1 MTASVGGN
9 SGNGGSGG
17 GGGDSVRRRE
27 FVGGDGWYQVQSCVA
42 SGSIGSMMS
51 LQIRASLV

>member
-1 MTASVGGN
+1 MTVSVGG
-9 SGNGGSGG
+9 SGSGDGGGGG
-17 GGGDSVRRRE
+17 GGGDSARRRE
-27 FVGGDGWYQVQSCVA
+27 FVQVQSCVA

>member
-1 MTASVGGN
+1 MTVSVGG
-9 SGNGGSGG
+9 SGSGDGGGG
-17 GGGDSVRRRE
+17 GGGDRARRRE
-27 FVGGDGWYQVQSCVA
+27 FVGGSGWYQVQSCVA

>member
-9 SGNGGSGG
+9 GGSGGG
-17 GGGDSVRRRE
+17 GGGDSVRRRK

>member
-1 MTASVGGN
+1 MTVSVGG
-9 SGNGGSGG
+9 SGSGDGGG
-17 GGGDSVRRRE
+17 GGGDRARRRE
-27 FVGGDGWYQVQSCVA
+27 FVQVQSCVA

>member
-1 MTASVGGN
+1 MTVSVGG
-9 SGNGGSGG
+9 SGSGDGGG
-17 GGGDSVRRRE
+17 GGGDSARRRE
-27 FVGGDGWYQVQSCVA
+27 FVGGSGWYQVQSCVA

>member
-1 MTASVGGN
+1 MTVSVGG
-9 SGNGGSGG
+9 SGGGGG

>member
-1 MTASVGGN
+1 MTASVGG
-9 SGNGGSGG
+9 GNGGSGG
-17 GGGDSVRRRE
+17 GGGDSVRRRA
-27 FVGGDGWYQVQSCVA
+27 FVGENGWYQVQSCVA